1 MALHASMQLHGVIES
16 MERVR
21 FAGRRCDALLL
32 GFADAKVSIV
42 EFDAATRD
50 LATVAMCVVAQI
62 VCVCVVCVLCIGVRL
77 CVHRVV
83 CVRR

>member
-1 MALHASMQLHGVIES
+1 MALHASVQLNGVIES

-50 LATVAMCVVAQI
+50 LVTVAMCVAVAHCSCAEQSR
-62 VCVCVVCVLCIGVRL
+62 LYCITL
-77 CVHRVV
+77 AC
-83 CVRR
+83 